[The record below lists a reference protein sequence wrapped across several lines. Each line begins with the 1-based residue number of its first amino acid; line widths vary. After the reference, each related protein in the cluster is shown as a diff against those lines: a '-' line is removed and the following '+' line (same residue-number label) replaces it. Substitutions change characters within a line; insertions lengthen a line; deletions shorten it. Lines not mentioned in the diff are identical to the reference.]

1 MYQLN
6 QVPSEMQISKFLRRI
21 LFGKNVFCPQC
32 QGRRITARQG
42 RYRCASCR
50 IRFSLLSHTWLRG
63 MKLPLQNFWAILW
76 CWTQAIPVKQAMA
89 LTHLSEEAVR
99 RWYGAFRLHLPEN
112 NEQLSRVVQLDEAY
126 GKGWVLLM
134 AKQKHT
140 RKLAWTCFP
149 GNSTQRHHALR
160 FLQANV
166 KPRTKLATDGA
177 LIYKGIEKWWPVSH
191 VTDIHKRWEFGKTS
205 EIEGMFGNL
214 RTFLR
219 RMYHHVHAENMPE
232 YVSEFAA
239 RFSSPELFE
248 NPKNYL
254 TKSLVLVPFD

>member
-6 QVPSEMQISKFLRRI
+6 QVPSEKQIRKFLRRI
-21 LFGKNVFCPQC
+21 VFGKNVFCPQC
-32 QGRRITARQG
+32 RGRQVTARQE

-50 IRFSLLSHTWLRG
+50 IRFSLLSHTWLKG
-63 MKLPLQNFWAILW
+63 MKLPFQNFWAILW

-99 RWYGAFRLHLPEN
+99 RWYGTFRLHLPEN

-140 RKLAWTCFP
+140 RKLAWACFP

-254 TKSLVLVPFD
+254 AKSLVLVPFD